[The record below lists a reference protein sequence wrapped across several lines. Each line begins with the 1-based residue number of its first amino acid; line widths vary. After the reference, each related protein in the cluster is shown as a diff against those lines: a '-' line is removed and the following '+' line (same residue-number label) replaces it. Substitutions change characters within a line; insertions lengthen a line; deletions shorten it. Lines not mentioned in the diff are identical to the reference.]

1 MFLAGVGESSSL
13 ARRRGQGTF
22 DQGIK
27 RFGVLNASVATLG
40 GALQL
45 SRKWDLHTKE
55 AVTVTLSEQ
64 RGSEQ
69 AGKRSE
75 ATEKKTEPT
84 RKSSGPESAAASSE
98 DISRLLLQ
106 VQELLMEHVP
116 RREAA
121 GEEDLTAEDVASYAK
136 VRAFLS
142 ARRQGGLGALIDNL
156 EDALSV
162 IADARDG
169 IDAYLEAIDLDLER
183 ERPSRRIITRR

>member
-1 MFLAGVGESSSL
+1 VFLAGVGESSSL

-45 SRKWDLHTKE
+45 SRKWDLHSKE
-55 AVTVTLSEQ
+55 AVTVTVSEQ

-84 RKSSGPESAAASSE
+84 RKSSGPESAEATSE

-106 VQELLMEHVP
+106 VQELLMEHLP
-116 RREAA
+116 RGEDV

-142 ARRQGGLGALIDNL
+142 ARRQGGLGALIENL

-162 IADARDG
+162 IAEARDE
-169 IDAYLEAIDLDLER
+169 IDTYLEAIDLDLEGGR
-183 ERPSRRIITRR
+183 ASRRIIARR

>member
-1 MFLAGVGESSSL
+1 VFLAGVGERSRL
-13 ARRRGQGTF
+13 ARRRSQGTF
-22 DQGIK
+22 DQGAQ
-27 RFGVLNASVATLG
+27 RFRVLNASVATLG
-40 GALQL
+40 GAPEL
-45 SRKWDLHTKE
+45 SHKWDLDTKE
-55 AVTVTLSEQ
+55 AVTVTVSEQ

-84 RKSSGPESAAASSE
+84 KKSSGPESAAASSE

-162 IADARDG
+162 IADAHDG
-169 IDAYLEAIDLDLER
+169 IDAYLEAIDLDLE
-183 ERPSRRIITRR
+183 ERRPARRVRR

>member
-22 DQGIK
+22 DQGTK
-27 RFGVLNASVATLG
+27 RSRVLNASVATLG
-40 GALQL
+40 GAPEL

-55 AVTVTLSEQ
+55 AVTVTVSEQ

-84 RKSSGPESAAASSE
+84 RKSSGPESAAATSE

-106 VQELLMEHVP
+106 VQELLMEHLP
-116 RREAA
+116 RSEDA

-142 ARRQGGLGALIDNL
+142 ARRQGSLGALIDNL
-156 EDALSV
+156 EDALTV
-162 IADARDG
+162 VANARDE
-169 IDAYLEAIDLDLER
+169 IDAYLEAIDLDLE
-183 ERPSRRIITRR
+183 ERRPARRVRR

>member
-1 MFLAGVGESSSL
+1 VFLAGVGESSSL

-45 SRKWDLHTKE
+45 SRKWDLHSKE
-55 AVTVTLSEQ
+55 AVTVTVSEQ

-84 RKSSGPESAAASSE
+84 RKSSGPGSAAAISE

-106 VQELLMEHVP
+106 VQELLMEHLP
-116 RREAA
+116 RSEDA
-121 GEEDLTAEDVASYAK
+121 GEEDLTAEDAASYAK

-142 ARRQGGLGALIDNL
+142 ARRQGSLGALIDNL

-162 IADARDG
+162 VANARDE
-169 IDAYLEAIDLDLER
+169 IDAYLEAIDLDLE
-183 ERPSRRIITRR
+183 ERRPARRVRR